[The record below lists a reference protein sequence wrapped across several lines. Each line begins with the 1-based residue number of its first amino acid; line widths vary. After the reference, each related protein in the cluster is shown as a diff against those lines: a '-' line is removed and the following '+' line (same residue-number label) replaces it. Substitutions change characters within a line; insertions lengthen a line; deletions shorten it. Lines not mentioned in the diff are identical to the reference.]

1 LPATKENPMKALA
14 VMVLAVCAT
23 ACGANPVDDPGT
35 DDDPVV
41 DLSSHEQVIGDWVIE
56 GRDPAQDPTS
66 GAGRDGTDPPPVGC
80 VVVHCDAP
88 GPDGTRCVQT
98 GCSVVDALTACS
110 REAPRQCLRITCP
123 FMFVGPGG
131 KRFKNGSCF

>member
-1 LPATKENPMKALA
+1 MKALA

-35 DDDPVV
+35 DDGLVV
-41 DLSSHEQVIGDWVIE
+41 DLSSRDQVIGDWVTE
-56 GRDPAQDPTS
+56 GRDPVPDPS
-66 GAGRDGTDPPPVGC
+66 DGAARDGTVTPPLGC
-80 VVVHCDAP
+80 VVVQCDAL

-98 GCSVVDALTACS
+98 GCSVIDALTACS
-110 REAPRQCLRITCP
+110 REAPRQCPRIACP
-123 FMFVGPGG
+123 FVFVGPGG